1 MPRRRTRIAAAENL
15 ARGLR
20 GLPPVV
26 VRRGAVVH
34 AVSLTAV
41 VSIESAVALD
51 VSGGVATAGGGD
63 VAYRVGQAVRET
75 VDPKGDTAYVATMAG
90 TGAVVGDFLTGGTAW
105 GAGVGFVVG
114 WVVGVN
120 QLRRR

>member
-20 GLPPVV
+20 GLPPMV

-51 VSGGVATAGGGD
+51 VSGGVATASGGD

-75 VDPKGDTAYVATMAG
+75 VDPKGDNG
-90 TGAVVGDFLTGGTAW
+90 LCGDDGRDGRGRRRLPDRRH
-105 GAGVGFVVG
+105 GVG
-114 WVVGVN
+114 
-120 QLRRR
+120 RRCRVRGSGGLSA